1 MIKPVCQYR
10 NGASSQTALMTCLIN
25 PSGKA
30 RNDNI
35 AAIAYLSGIAMCQL
49 TGIQKA
55 GTQLF
60 ACLYFLFDYLSGYRG
75 YASAALCR

>member
-30 RNDNI
+30 RNDSI

-49 TGIQKA
+49 TGIHSSIS
-55 GTQLF
+55 GTYN
-60 ACLYFLFDYLSGYRG
+60 AKSGLVYQMFMTNRAE
-75 YASAALCR
+75 YKRRV